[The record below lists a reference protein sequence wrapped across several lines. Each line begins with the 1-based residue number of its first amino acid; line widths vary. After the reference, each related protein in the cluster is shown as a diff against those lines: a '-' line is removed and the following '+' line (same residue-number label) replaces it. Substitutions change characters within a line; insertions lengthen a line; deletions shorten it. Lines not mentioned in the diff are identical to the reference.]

1 MKLIN
6 FILSSAIN
14 LLAFRSFNIILV
26 WAVIT
31 NSEDNS
37 LYLGLVVAL
46 MWLFNLVSLPI
57 SGDILDKYNK
67 RTVLIYSSFISIFS
81 SLLFFSNIYF
91 FESSIIITSICAS
104 ILAATNSITSSSIN
118 SVIPFIAKKAQ
129 IDKAISL
136 ASTFNSLQTIIGV
149 LLGGSLIAIFGVTI
163 ASMLIIALYMMSA
176 LFILFVNIDE
186 ENNASH
192 NEVTF
197 FKRATAGF
205 KVLYQIECERI
216 ICYTAMIT
224 NFVLTPLLMVV
235 IPFYV
240 ANELHSNAKLLATF
254 EATFAFGM
262 LLGAALLSRVDFNI
276 HRRIYPVVIG
286 NTLIG
291 LGIIGF
297 SLLTP
302 IVFKA
307 FCLGISGFGL
317 TSKGVA
323 CNSIRAFAVPN
334 SHRARLESA
343 IFFLCIATIPIG
355 SQFFGYIIHV
365 THIDSLDKILFF
377 MGAIIIL
384 TSALPILSNQTFN
397 ILNKPNFEL
406 DQLYKTRYPSAFGG

>member
-37 LYLGLVVAL
+37 LSLGLVVAI
-46 MWLFNLVSLPI
+46 MWIFNLISLPI
-57 SGDILDKYNK
+57 SGDILDKYKK
-67 RTVLIYSSFISIFS
+67 RTVLIYSSFISICS
-81 SLLFFSNIYF
+81 SLLFFLNLHLL
-91 FESSIIITSICAS
+91 ESSIMITSICAS

-118 SVIPFIAKKAQ
+118 SVIPFIAKKRQ
-129 IDKAISL
+129 LDKAISL

-163 ASMLIIALYMMSA
+163 SSVIIIFLYALSSLLVM
-176 LFILFVNIDE
+176 FVYIDE
-186 ENNASH
+186 KENESCNDDA
-192 NEVTF
+192 F
-197 FKRATAGF
+197 FKRLSAGF
-205 KVLYQIECERI
+205 KVLYQIECERV

-240 ANELHSNAKLLATF
+240 VNALHSDAKLLAVF
-254 EATFAFGM
+254 EATFALGM
-262 LLGAALLSRVDFNI
+262 LLGASVLSRVDFNI

-286 NTLIG
+286 NILMG
-291 LGIIGF
+291 VGIIGF

-343 IFFLCIATIPIG
+343 IFFLCIATIPVG
-355 SQFFGYIIHV
+355 SQFFGYIINV
-365 THIDSLDKILFF
+365 TNIDYIDNILFF
-377 MGAIIIL
+377 MGVIIIL
-384 TSALPILSNQTFN
+384 TSVFPILSSQTLN

-406 DQLYKTRYPSAFGG
+406 DQLYKTKYPSVFGG